1 MSMGPTD
8 KPGRPRPLSG
18 LLKPARGRL
27 GELIGEARRIQAL
40 EQRLHRLLEPAM
52 AARVRVSGIRR
63 DCLVLVTPSAA
74 IAARLRMDSQSLLSA
89 LSRPGKAVAG
99 QLQVKVA
106 PLPVDTTE
114 SRQRRSLP
122 DSARKCLQRFADDTG
137 DVSLQQQ
144 LGRKSKERDSG

>member
-1 MSMGPTD
+1 MNSGP
-8 KPGRPRPLSG
+8 KSKAGRPRPLSG
-18 LLKPARGRL
+18 LLKPAGGTL
-27 GELIGEARRIQAL
+27 GKLVGEARRIQAL

-52 AARVRVSGIRR
+52 ASRVRVAGIRR

-122 DSARKCLQRFADDTG
+122 DSARKCLQRFAEDTG
-137 DVSLQQQ
+137 DASLQQR
-144 LGRKSKERDSG
+144 LERKTKEQESG